1 MTVRGLRQHHW
12 AGSNQEDRVRSADPK
27 LRRRYRQ
34 GVDRRFL
41 RPGWVV
47 GHVLVFLAFLTCLRL
62 GWWQWDRTLESDG
75 TAQNFGYALLWP
87 AFGVAFIYMWVKFM
101 RLEQLKDLEDDAQT
115 DRDLQDLLDQAQPIP
130 PGEPPA
136 RAVEPDAGNLTG
148 DQDPVIE
155 PDDGDA
161 EQALDDR
168 RKDRQR
174 PSQAVTISV
183 ATVPGDDDEDP
194 ELTAYNQA
202 LAALAEED
210 RRRAR

>member
-1 MTVRGLRQHHW
+1 MTNRNLPSQSAVR
-12 AGSNQEDRVRSADPK
+12 SNRGHVAESADPE
-27 LRRRYRQ
+27 RPRRYLQ

-101 RLEQLKDLEDDAQT
+101 RLELLKDLEDDAQT
-115 DRDLQDLLDQAQPIP
+115 DRDLRELLDEGQSAESSAPVS
-130 PGEPPA
+130 EPDTNDLT
-136 RAVEPDAGNLTG
+136 EDPDAG
-148 DQDPVIE
+148 IE
-155 PDDGDA
+155 QDDGA
-161 EQALDDR
+161 VAQAAGDR

-174 PSQAVTISV
+174 PSNAVTISV
-183 ATVPGDDDEDP
+183 ATVGDADDDDP

>member
-1 MTVRGLRQHHW
+1 MTNRNLPSQSAVRSNRGLV
-12 AGSNQEDRVRSADPK
+12 AESADPE
-27 LRRRYRQ
+27 LTRRYRQ

-101 RLEQLKDLEDDAQT
+101 RLELLKDLEDDAQT
-115 DRDLQDLLDQAQPIP
+115 DRDLRELLDEGQSAESSAPVS
-130 PGEPPA
+130 EPDTNDLT
-136 RAVEPDAGNLTG
+136 EDPDAG
-148 DQDPVIE
+148 IE
-155 PDDGDA
+155 QDDGA
-161 EQALDDR
+161 VAQAAGDR

-183 ATVPGDDDEDP
+183 ATVQDDDDEDP

>member
-1 MTVRGLRQHHW
+1 
-12 AGSNQEDRVRSADPK
+12 
-27 LRRRYRQ
+27 
-34 GVDRRFL
+34 VDRRFL

>member
-1 MTVRGLRQHHW
+1 MTDGDSRRYSPAGYQPGDR
-12 AGSNQEDRVRSADPK
+12 AGSAD
-27 LRRRYRQ
+27 LRPPRRYRQ

-62 GWWQWDRTLESDG
+62 GWWQWDRTQESDG

-101 RLEQLKDLEDDAQT
+101 RLELLKDLEDDAQT
-115 DRDLQDLLDQAQPIP
+115 DRDLAELLDHGQPAL
-130 PGEPPA
+130 PA
-136 RAVEPDAGNLTG
+136 PEPDPIVASDGASPDDGQEQST
-148 DQDPVIE
+148 E

-161 EQALDDR
+161 EQTAADR
-168 RKDRQR
+168 HRDRQR
-174 PSQAVTISV
+174 PSQARTISV

>member
-1 MTVRGLRQHHW
+1 MTGRGLSEHHW
-12 AGSNQEDRVRSADPK
+12 AESDRDEGAGSADPK
-27 LRRRYRQ
+27 LARRYRQ

-62 GWWQWDRTLESDG
+62 GWWQWDKTLQSDG

-101 RLEQLKDLEDDAQT
+101 RLELLKDLEDDAQT
-115 DRDLQDLLDQAQPIP
+115 DRDLHELLDQGQPGP
-130 PGEPPA
+130 PDAPPA
-136 RAVEPDAGNLTG
+136 KAAEQDAGSLTG

-155 PDDGDA
+155 PDDADVEQELDA
-161 EQALDDR
+161 R
-168 RKDRQR
+168 RKARQR
-174 PSQAVTISV
+174 PSQAVTISI
-183 ATVPGDDDEDP
+183 ATVPGDDDDDP

>member
-1 MTVRGLRQHHW
+1 M
-12 AGSNQEDRVRSADPK
+12 
-27 LRRRYRQ
+27 
-34 GVDRRFL
+34 DRRFL

-47 GHVLVFLAFLTCLRL
+47 GHVLVFLAFLACLRL
-62 GWWQWDRTLESDG
+62 GWWQWDRTLEADG

-101 RLEQLKDLEDDAQT
+101 RLEVLKDLEDDEQT
-115 DRDLQDLLDQAQPIP
+115 DRDLRALLDEGHNTSDASVDSTARP
-130 PGEPPA
+130 PTA
-136 RAVEPDAGNLTG
+136 EPDATAAAAIDHVDSGV
-148 DQDPVIE
+148 D
-155 PDDGDA
+155 PDDA
-161 EQALDDR
+161 DDGPPR
-168 RKDRQR
+168 RRPGDRQR

-183 ATVPGDDDEDP
+183 ATVQDDDEDDP

>member
-1 MTVRGLRQHHW
+1 MTNRNLPSQSAVR
-12 AGSNQEDRVRSADPK
+12 SNRGHVAESADPEPP
-27 LRRRYRQ
+27 RRYRQ

-101 RLEQLKDLEDDAQT
+101 RLELLKDLEDDAQT
-115 DRDLQDLLDQAQPIP
+115 DRDLRELLDEGQSAESSAAVS
-130 PGEPPA
+130 EPDTNDLT
-136 RAVEPDAGNLTG
+136 EDPDAG
-148 DQDPVIE
+148 IE
-155 PDDGDA
+155 QDDGAVAQDA
-161 EQALDDR
+161 GDR

-183 ATVPGDDDEDP
+183 ATVQDDDDEDP

>member
-136 RAVEPDAGNLTG
+136 RAVEPDAGSLTG

-155 PDDGDA
+155 PDGGDA